1 MGQKIEVYDRDGNL
15 ITVED
20 DRLLEDAIADKKN
33 MVNIVRDEKIE
44 EGYEWNGNI
53 YDIDATSLSILA
65 NYTMSVSNGINLP
78 PNFTWRT
85 KDNTNVPLSPSELI
99 QLNSI
104 LMLYVNEVYTYSW
117 ELKRV
122 LDEMQDIEEVDAFDV
137 EIGWP

>member
-1 MGQKIEVYDRDGNL
+1 MGQKIEVYDKDGNL

-33 MVNIVRDEKIE
+33 MINIVRDEKIN

-53 YDIDATSLSILA
+53 YDIDSTSLSILA
-65 NYTMSVSNGINLP
+65 NYAMSVSNGINLP

-85 KDNTNVPLSPSELI
+85 KNNINIPLSPSELI

-104 LMLYVNEVYTYSW
+104 LILYVNKVYTYSW
-117 ELKRV
+117 YLKSV
-122 LDEMQDIEEVDAFDV
+122 LDEMQDKEEVDAFDI

>member
-1 MGQKIEVYDRDGNL
+1 MGQKIEVYNPDGSL
-15 ITVED
+15 LTVED

-33 MVNIVRDEKIE
+33 MINLVRDEKIE

-53 YDIDATSLSILA
+53 YDIDNISMSILS
-65 NYTMSVSNGINLP
+65 NYTMAVSNGVALP

-85 KDNTNVPLSPSELI
+85 KDNVNIPLTASELI

-104 LMLYVNEVYTYSW
+104 LILYVNQVYSYSW
-117 ELKRV
+117 ELKAV
-122 LDEMQDIEEVDAFDV
+122 LDNMQDIEEVDAFDI